1 MLDLFD
7 LYALSLEDFSTCYAR
22 TNISITA
29 IDDLLFSIAAIKL
42 NDHLK
47 CLQSILQNESVE
59 VHVLH
64 F

>member
-7 LYALSLEDFSTCYAR
+7 FYALSLEDSSTCYAR
-22 TNISITA
+22 ANISIAA

-42 NDHLK
+42 NDQLK
-47 CLQSILQNESVE
+47 CLQSILQNESVA

-64 F
+64 V